1 MQQSFRVLLVEDDD
15 SLRVCLGEFLAD
27 HGWDV
32 GLAASGP
39 EAIELALRQRF
50 DFSILDFHLPNGTTG
65 IEVFRRLCALRPL
78 PAILMSG
85 AANRDETSLC
95 LQAGIFTFLRK
106 PLDLERLRHSVHLL
120 ISHHFGGPVGFPVAP
135 IDPRAA
141 AQRLPRPGAHVRPR
155 SNPRPDPRGPQV
167 PPPEGPTH

>member
-65 IEVFRRLCALRPL
+65 LDVFRRLCALRPL

-85 AANRDETSLC
+85 ADASH
-95 LQAGIFTFLRK
+95 
-106 PLDLERLRHSVHLL
+106 P
-120 ISHHFGGPVGFPVAP
+120 ISAAWAIRELVPNVELWNVFPPEQNAKNLHEAIVGF
-135 IDPRAA
+135 ISN
-141 AQRLPRPGAHVRPR
+141 LEGA
-155 SNPRPDPRGPQV
+155 
-167 PPPEGPTH
+167 TAKA